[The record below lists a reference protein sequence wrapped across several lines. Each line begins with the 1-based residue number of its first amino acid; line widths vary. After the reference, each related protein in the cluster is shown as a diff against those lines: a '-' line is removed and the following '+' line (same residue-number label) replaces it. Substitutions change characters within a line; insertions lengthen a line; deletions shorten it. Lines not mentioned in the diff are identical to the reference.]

1 MTDCETEGAGS
12 IPDGIATVSALIGRL
27 PKNHKRFF
35 AKTFYG
41 SSGRI
46 HLEPK
51 RVYLDPLKVPAEH

>member
-12 IPDGIATVSALIGRL
+12 ILDEIANVFDLIHRL

-41 SSGRI
+41 SS
-46 HLEPK
+46 E
-51 RVYLDPLKVPAEH
+51 KVPPSKVLAER